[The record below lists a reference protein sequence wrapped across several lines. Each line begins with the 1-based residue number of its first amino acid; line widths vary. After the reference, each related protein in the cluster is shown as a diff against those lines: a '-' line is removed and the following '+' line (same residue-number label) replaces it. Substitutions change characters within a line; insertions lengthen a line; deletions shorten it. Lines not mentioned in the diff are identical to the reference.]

1 MPLYLQSQPPT
12 SHNIMTTTRKH
23 LRITITGET
32 YDDLIEALK
41 EVHRKVE
48 EEYISGFDSNETGD
62 YEFDITESAK

>member
-1 MPLYLQSQPPT
+1 
-12 SHNIMTTTRKH
+12 MTTTRKH

-32 YDDLIEALK
+32 YGDLVEALE

-48 EEYISGFDSNETGD
+48 EEYTSGFDRNETGD

>member
-1 MPLYLQSQPPT
+1 M
-12 SHNIMTTTRKH
+12 MTTTRKH

-32 YDDLIEALK
+32 YDDLVEALE

-62 YEFDITESAK
+62 YEFDITDYIGESVK